1 MPIVIADHAFNKD
14 GSFRYVENVDL
25 GFRGD
30 TLVVNAAISPR
41 MRVERR
47 KYRLRFLNASN
58 ARSYTLRLGSGHP
71 MTQIAGDGGLLERPV
86 RRRSIPI
93 HPAERID
100 LVIDFRDYRP
110 GTELVLQNTDGSGGT
125 VAIMRFDVVRG
136 GGEDARARA
145 RSRSAAEAGHEPH
158 LGSRARHRGVGDQ
171 RQVVRPGPDR
181 RRAEARHVRALDLRQ
196 PLRPR
201 APDAPA
207 RLPVPGAVALEWAR
221 ASGRPARVEGHG
233 GAETVTVQAW
243 FAPYGGRVRVPLP
256 RARARDKAM
265 MLQMEV
271 QS

>member
-1 MPIVIADHAFNKD
+1 MYVLEDDLERELDLPTGDYDVPIVIADHAFNKD

-30 TLVVNAAISPR
+30 TLVVNGAISPR

-110 GTELVLQNTDGSGGT
+110 GTELVLQNTDGLGGT

-136 GGEDARARA
+136 GGEDCARPAPAEAARP
-145 RSRSAAEAGHEPH
+145 AAEAGQRAAP
-158 LGSRARHRGVGDQ
+158 GTSRSAP
-171 RQVVRPGPDR
+171 RPGRSTASRFDPNRIDVAPKRGTSERWTFVNHSDR
-181 RRAEARHVRALDLRQ
+181 VHPMHLHGFLFRVLSRSSGR
-196 PLRPR
+196 
-201 APDAPA
+201 
-207 RLPVPGAVALEWAR
+207 G

-233 GAETVTVQAW
+233 
-243 FAPYGGRVRVPLP
+243 R
-256 RARARDKAM
+256 RAGTRR
-265 MLQMEV
+265 
-271 QS
+271 